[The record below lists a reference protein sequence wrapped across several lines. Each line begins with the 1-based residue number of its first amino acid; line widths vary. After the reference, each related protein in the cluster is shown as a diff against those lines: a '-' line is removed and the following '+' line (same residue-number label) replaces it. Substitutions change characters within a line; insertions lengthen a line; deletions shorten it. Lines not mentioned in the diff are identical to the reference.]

1 MSVTLESLLALLFI
15 NNLEGDS
22 YSAKAFEWAI
32 NYFLFE
38 IFYPIF
44 PYVIVELVALEIL
57 LLAKADVLSFL
68 KASYAF
74 IFVDPASYF
83 DFKKS
88 NFGILVSLLESSDSK
103 GSSLISSSISG
114 SIVLSLAIGLRYLY
128 GLEGWVG

>member
-1 MSVTLESLLALLFI
+1 M
-15 NNLEGDS
+15 
-22 YSAKAFEWAI
+22 
-32 NYFLFE
+32 
-38 IFYPIF
+38 
-44 PYVIVELVALEIL
+44 
-57 LLAKADVLSFL
+57 LSFL

-128 GLEGWVG
+128 GLEG